1 RRSVFRGRR
10 GNVRSRD
17 PIGRRPLS
25 ITCMSARLVQ
35 LSALVTLWLTACDR
49 APNGGADPDASGGGG
64 SGGGGAVACEP
75 ACGGDE
81 VCLDGTC
88 ASAIT
93 GVPGIDDVL
102 LGDPA
107 PFDTQVLI
115 SQDPDLSWR

>member
-1 RRSVFRGRR
+1 
-10 GNVRSRD
+10 
-17 PIGRRPLS
+17 
-25 ITCMSARLVQ
+25 
-35 LSALVTLWLTACDR
+35 
-49 APNGGADPDASGGGG
+49 DPDASGGGG

-115 SQDPDLSWR
+115 SQDPDLSWRPSSIYKWRDFVQAVASMHIAGVGELHLWLGDETADNDTRTKQALVNLAA